1 MPSLPYERTQLQSH
15 PPDIPAQ
22 PDTGREKERHWEG
35 EGERKSDREREQ
47 GTEATES
54 VQCTVRSEQSR
65 PKSSLSVLWFPENV
79 NTLGT

>member
-1 MPSLPYERTQLQSH
+1 MKEHNCNPTHRIPQPSPILR
-15 PPDIPAQ
+15 
-22 PDTGREKERHWEG
+22 GRKRDREG
-35 EGERKSDREREQ
+35 EGERKRDREGEQ
-47 GTEATES
+47 GTGATES

>member
-1 MPSLPYERTQLQSH
+1 MSSLPYERTQLQSH
-15 PPDIPAQ
+15 PPDTPAL
-22 PDTGREKERHWEG
+22 PDTEREKERHWEG

-54 VQCTVRSEQSR
+54 VQCTVRSEQSS